1 MKTIRKCDCLAGIA
15 LSCSLVFASTCSAQ
29 IILRSIQSDG
39 PVNDGTVIGQSIP
52 KVAAQHLGSRPI
64 DMNNLPADILNCEVC
79 RHRLGL
85 PPLSRMP
92 IPVVPA
98 SEVISPNNATPAK
111 PLNTVTSALLPAA
124 VPLAPANKQ
133 LELKQVIDELES
145 QVKKQADGEIAA
157 SKKIEVLNEEREDLA
172 AQRTKLNTQIRQ
184 MQADWNEQK
193 EKAEVD
199 LREAMEML
207 EKRSAE
213 VTELEQ
219 QLKLLRKAN
228 EKLESQS
235 KEAKDKSSD
244 SDKPK
249 SKKLKRGKG
258 NRKEPK

>member
-1 MKTIRKCDCLAGIA
+1 MKTIRNSNWIAGITI
-15 LSCSLVFASTCSAQ
+15 SCSLALASTCSAQ
-29 IILRSIQSDG
+29 VIVMSIQPDG
-39 PVNDGTVIGQSIP
+39 PVTFGTVIRQSSP
-52 KVAAQHLGSRPI
+52 AVTTQHVGSRII
-64 DMNNLPADILNCEVC
+64 DINNLPADILNCEVC

-111 PLNTVTSALLPAA
+111 PLNTVNSALLPAP

-133 LELKQVIDELES
+133 LELKQVIDQLES
-145 QVKKQADGEIAA
+145 QVKKQADGELAT

-172 AQRTKLNTQIRQ
+172 AQRTKLNTQIKQ

-199 LREAMEML
+199 HREAMEML
-207 EKRSAE
+207 EKRTAE